1 MQETKQEI
9 SFEEALSKLE
19 DAVNKLEN
27 GKIKLDEAFTMF
39 EQGIKYA
46 KICEEKLTEV
56 EEKVAKI
63 MKDGQEEDFKIEE

>member
-1 MQETKQEI
+1 MEDKNI
-9 SFEEALSKLE
+9 SFEQALNMLQ

-27 GKIKLDEAFTMF
+27 GEISVDDAFKMF

-46 KICEEKLTEV
+46 KICEEKLTSI

-63 MKDGQEEDFKIEE
+63 MKDGKEEDFKVNE

>member
-1 MQETKQEI
+1 MEDKNI
-9 SFEEALSKLE
+9 SFEQALNMLQ

-27 GKIKLDEAFTMF
+27 GEISLDDAFKMF

-46 KICEEKLTEV
+46 KICEEKLTSI

-63 MKDGQEEDFKIEE
+63 MKDGKEEDFKVNE